1 MSVTVS
7 LLKLVLIPDTREA
20 WPEEFEGL
28 IAKLEE
34 EPDNRQQWSVVG
46 DWCQDQGEE
55 DLALAF
61 IWVAN
66 APNVSARRVTN
77 NWVFRG
83 LPNPLTAMDDRVGF
97 FGTTLPQLAAR
108 LAARLRKLE
117 AILKGQ
123 G

>member
-7 LLKLVLIPDTREA
+7 LLKLVSIPDTRAA

-28 IAKLEE
+28 IAKLDE

-46 DWCQDQGEE
+46 DWCQDHGEE

-61 IWVAN
+61 IWMAN
-66 APNVSARRVTN
+66 APSVSARRITN

-83 LPNPLTAMDDRVGF
+83 LPTPLTAMDHHVGF
-97 FGTTLPQLAAR
+97 LGTTLPQLTAR
-108 LAARLRKLE
+108 LAALLRKLE